1 MKDTSLETEKTFTP
15 RTPLGRKLL
24 SIRIR
29 AIETGMRLLSADGV
43 IRKIKQLREGIK
55 ENGNH

>member
-1 MKDTSLETEKTFTP
+1 MKATPLRTEKTLTP

-29 AIETGMRLLSADGV
+29 AIEMGMRLLSADGV

>member
-24 SIRIR
+24 PIRIR
-29 AIETGMRLLSADGV
+29 AIEMGMRLLSADGV
-43 IRKIKQLREGIK
+43 IRKVKQLRGGIK